1 MLNLV
6 TKEVGKVGANEVR
19 VRWMGAPINPSD
31 INQLQGVYPIKP
43 PLPAVGGMEG
53 FGEVE
58 EVIFLSFIFFFTKF
72 LLLKHEF

>member
-58 EVIFLSFIFFFTKF
+58 EVIFLSFIFFLQNFCY
-72 LLLKHEF
+72 